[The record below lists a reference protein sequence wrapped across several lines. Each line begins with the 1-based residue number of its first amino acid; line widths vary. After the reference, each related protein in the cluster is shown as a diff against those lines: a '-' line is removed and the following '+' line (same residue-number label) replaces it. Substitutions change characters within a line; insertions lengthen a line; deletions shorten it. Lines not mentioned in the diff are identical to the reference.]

1 MREILFRG
9 KIKGTQTGHY
19 ELDWAMG
26 DKVTELSTGRVFICD
41 LSHFDNKTL
50 LNDVLIEVI
59 PETVGQFTGLTDK
72 NGTKIFEND
81 IVCCWG
87 GEYCQGYWEHDSNI
101 TVLDAYSIVEMS
113 ESENI
118 EIIKDIHDNPNLL
131 GGDGS

>member
-9 KIKGTQTGHY
+9 QG
-19 ELDWAMG
+19 E
-26 DKVTELSTGRVFICD
+26 DKNWYYGFYREFPQPHDKKNYFID
-41 LSHFDNKTL
+41 DSNGISYF
-50 LNDVLIEVI
+50 VI

-81 IVCCWG
+81 IVLCWG

-131 GGDGS
+131 GGDNS

>member
-9 KIKGTQTGHY
+9 KQVNGSGWVKGDLRQVEGKFY
-19 ELDWAMG
+19 ILDYDIG
-26 DKVTELSTGRVFICD
+26 DDGVSESQRLFNIAY
-41 LSHFDNKTL
+41 
-50 LNDVLIEVI
+50 DVD

-81 IVCCWG
+81 IVRCWG

-131 GGDGS
+131 GGDNS